1 MNRYCSYKK
10 SLQKYINKR
19 SCLKTYFNSTDAP
32 TEMYEYIMNMI
43 NNDSFIIPTIF
54 LTIVNSQ
61 NKKYNISM
69 QCYYSASAIMFY
81 CILSKFISQ
90 SSTIIAKFGS
100 TEYHNAINN
109 LVACSVYSINQNMKT
124 IKSSN
129 HKNLFDM
136 YINLMNI
143 HCKLVNT
150 NFLLKPANL
159 VDTGNFN
166 KKNNDINKWY
176 KGSDNA
182 LNCTGPVA
190 TNCDNIDPPLMGAI
204 TSSPSGNILL
214 TGDNSKQTNCLR
226 KSANKFKEV
235 KEDEYN
241 GYVMKTLGCLCEL
254 AFTMGWIQG
263 GGKLEEV
270 NNIKII
276 SKYFT
281 TMYKI
286 SNDFS
291 AFEDDFNSINSTSTN
306 HVINFGI
313 QRSYNSYLENKYQ
326 FIEKCIMLEIY
337 TSTMQEIVTLIDK
350 NITSLVDSI
359 SPDIMSTVSS
369 NA

>member
-10 SLQKYINKR
+10 SLQKYISKR
-19 SCLKTYFNSTDAP
+19 SCLKTYFNSTGST
-32 TEMYEYIMNMI
+32 TEIYEYIMNMV
-43 NNDSFIIPTIF
+43 NNDNFIIPTIF

-81 CILSKFISQ
+81 CILSKFIAQ
-90 SSTIIAKFGS
+90 SSTICAKFGT
-100 TEYHNAINN
+100 TEYNNAINN

-124 IKSSN
+124 IKTSN

-150 NFLLKPANL
+150 NFLLKPINL
-159 VDTGNFN
+159 TDTGIFN
-166 KKNNDINKWY
+166 KKNSDINKWY
-176 KGSDNA
+176 KCKPESAVAGSNTDVTPLVEAIN
-182 LNCTGPVA
+182 LPQCPPCN
-190 TNCDNIDPPLMGAI
+190 NIS
-204 TSSPSGNILL
+204 TEN
-214 TGDNSKQTNCLR
+214 NQTHCLR

-235 KEDEYN
+235 KDDEYN
-241 GYVMKTLGCLCEL
+241 EYVTKTLGCLCEL
-254 AFTMGWIQG
+254 AFTMGWIHG

-281 TMYKI
+281 SMYKI
-286 SNDFS
+286 SSDF
-291 AFEDDFNSINSTSTN
+291 ATFEDDFNSLNSTSTN

-313 QRSYNSYLENKYQ
+313 QRSYNSYIESKYQ
-326 FIEKCIMLEIY
+326 FIEKCITYEIY
-337 TSTMQEIVTLIDK
+337 TSTMQEIVTIIDK
-350 NITSLVDSI
+350 NITSLVDSM